1 MSINTEL
8 DLKIG
13 EDQYEF
19 GQSSFFWTDPKLFDD
34 RQQQNIN
41 TLIAIQQVL
50 MRHPRFEGS
59 EEDISEIQEFLEVY
73 HQIATEASEKFSLI
87 WSDPFANHWCLL
99 ALDLVTA
106 TITKKPL
113 PLVTQEYCQAIQQK
127 TPLQA
132 LIFHLNQFKL
142 FALAYGFLSQ
152 QSYQFKTPLI
162 CHLPVAIPGTS
173 LYLEG
178 NGKIEIYGINSEKLE
193 VVVTNNKQTLELTPD
208 ATLGDENLKVGKCP
222 TIQLPSRELRFQPY
236 CFNSPAFP
244 DGQAVVEAGM
254 KYQGQ
259 YVTLV
264 KDGLALIEQYHP
276 QSFEQLHYFM
286 QVLAL
291 KPIGVGNFTNLS
303 SSDFSGALI
312 CSVIENP
319 YRLADNFIHEFHH
332 NRLFLIEQNNPL
344 LLDSVEESQG
354 NNLYYSPWRLDLRP
368 LRGIFHA
375 IYVYTPVAQFWLNVY
390 RANPTGELLDFTKS
404 QLIKIPLQL
413 QIGLEQL
420 RKYAKF
426 TPVGQDLFNELE
438 RQLAQINQ
446 EITQLQIP
454 SDVSDL
460 DFQRNGSFLYNL
472 RPGTA
477 QFLTVKEATLNHIKR
492 FDYFQQIDTQLQ
504 ANLGLDGFSKN
515 EIGEKAAAIAYGEK
529 VTGTVEF
536 VSSLAETLKQ
546 KIERF
551 SESEIID
558 LREEQG
564 VTRTYGELW
573 QQSTTLLGYLQAQGL
588 SPGDFV
594 IIHLEHCHNFV
605 AAVWSCFLGGFVAVP
620 VTISPNSS
628 NTTTQNAKL
637 QQVWQGLDNPVI
649 LTTKNLT
656 ETINDI
662 LKDSTPNLLTIEK
675 SQEFAPSQNFH
686 SNQPEDLALLLTS
699 SGTTGTPKLIS
710 FDAVTVISQF
720 LSGNEKSESSYCSL
734 TWVPFDNASGFG
746 IVNQKSGKTLYLPAE
761 RFFGNPIL
769 WLDIVD
775 QYKVKGTVLTNFAMT
790 QIMEQIQEIS
800 EPHWDLT
807 SIETIGLGAEKI
819 VPQTCRSFLQTLQ
832 PLGLG
837 ADVLNV
843 GYGLSETGV
852 VASNREWIAMGYNQ
866 RGEQFV
872 QIGKPLPGCGIRIV
886 DDQDNLLNEGEVGR
900 IQIWGVNRTGVY
912 YNNPTLN
919 RTLFTEDGWL
929 NTGDLGFLNHNYL
942 TVTGREKEIVIIN
955 GKNYSCQEIELVVE
969 AVEGVEPSYTVA
981 CNIRQQESDTD
992 ELAIFFNTLITEESQ
1007 LAKLAKEIRGKL
1019 NQTLGINPNYIVLT
1033 EKSAIPRTTTGKIKR
1048 LQLKQSLEAGEFD
1061 TIIKWMDAL
1070 IQQTLE
1076 HTFVGPRNELE
1087 RQLTQIWEKVL
1098 GIQPIG
1104 IYNNFFDLGGQS
1116 ILAVK
1121 LLAEI
1126 EKIVHKDLPLAALF
1140 QAPTVEKLAKILS
1153 EEKWSSSWQSLVPIQ
1168 PLGDKTPLFAI
1179 HLLGEGLSFYRPLAS
1194 YLGQRQPIYGLNY
1207 GLAAKKGKEEKVSL
1221 PPTKDL
1227 AAHYIQEMQAFQP
1240 QGPYILLGVSNGGN
1254 VAFEMAKQLHA
1265 QGQTVAKLILFDTI
1279 HPNVK
1284 LPPNWNKIS
1293 RFQKLILN
1301 VIRNIDIH
1309 WGNFLLFEP
1318 QERLPYLFD
1327 KVQKLLT
1334 KLFTQFPKK
1343 LYLSIRSSISNV
1355 TKKHHKINSPSVS
1368 PQCYTPHSYPG
1379 KITLFKAKHTT
1390 ITSSDPTNGWEGVAE
1405 EGLEIYN
1412 IHGAHSKILSEPSV
1426 RILAEKMRSCLQS
1439 TLDIDS

>member
-8 DLKIG
+8 DFEIA
-13 EDQYEF
+13 ENQYELS
-19 GQSSFFWTDPKLFDD
+19 QSSFFWTDPKLFDD

-50 MRHPRFEGS
+50 MRHPTFDGS

-99 ALDLVTA
+99 AFDLVTA
-106 TITKKPL
+106 AITKKPL

-162 CHLPVAIPGTS
+162 CHLPAAIPGTS
-173 LYLEG
+173 LYLKG
-178 NGKIEIYGINSEKLE
+178 NGKIEIYGINSEKSELL
-193 VVVTNNKQTLELTPD
+193 VTHNKQTLELTPN
-208 ATLGDENLKVGKCP
+208 ATLADENLKVGKSP

-244 DGQAVVEAGM
+244 DGQTVVETGM
-254 KYQGQ
+254 TYQGQ

-264 KDGLALIEQYHP
+264 KDGLALIEEYHP
-276 QSFEQLHYFM
+276 QTFEQLHYFM

-291 KPIGVGNFTNLS
+291 KPIDVGTFTNLT

-344 LLDSVEESQG
+344 LLDSVEDAQA

-390 RANPTGELLDFTKS
+390 RANPTGELLDLTKS

-426 TPVGQDLFNELE
+426 TPLGQDLFNELE

-446 EITQLQIP
+446 EIAQLQIP
-454 SDVSDL
+454 KDVPDL
-460 DFQRNGSFLYNL
+460 DFQQNGSFLYNL

-492 FDYFQQIDTQLQ
+492 FDYFKQIDTKLQ
-504 ANLGLDGFSKN
+504 ASLGLDSLSKN
-515 EIGEKAAAIAYGEK
+515 GIEEKLAAIAYGERL
-529 VTGTVEF
+529 TGAFEF

-546 KIERF
+546 KIDRF

-564 VTRTYGELW
+564 VSRTYGELW
-573 QQSTTLLGYLQAQGL
+573 QQSTTLLGYLQEQGL

-594 IIHLEHCHNFV
+594 IIHVEHCDDFV

-620 VTISPNSS
+620 ATISPNSS
-628 NTTTQNAKL
+628 NTTAQNAKL

-649 LTTKNLT
+649 LTAQNLT
-656 ETINDI
+656 ETINNI
-662 LKDSTPNLLTIEK
+662 LKDSTPNLLTLEK

-686 SNQPEDLALLLTS
+686 DNQPEDLALLLAS

-734 TWVPFDNASGFG
+734 SWVPFDNASGFG
-746 IVNQKSGKTLYLPAE
+746 IVNPKSGKTLYLPAE
-761 RFFGNPIL
+761 RFFGNPLL
-769 WLDIVD
+769 WLDIVE
-775 QYKVKGTVLTNFAMT
+775 QYKVNGTVLTNFAMT
-790 QIMEQIQEIS
+790 QIMEQIQEVS
-800 EPHWDLT
+800 EPRWDLS

-837 ADVLNV
+837 SDVLNV

-886 DDQDNLLNEGEVGR
+886 DDENNLLNEGEVGR

-919 RTLFTEDGWL
+919 RTLFTEDDWL
-929 NTGDLGFLNHNYL
+929 NTGDLGFLNQNYL

-955 GKNYSCQEIELVVE
+955 GKNYSCQEIELIVE
-969 AVEGVEPSYTVA
+969 EVEGVQPFYTVA
-981 CNIRQQESDTD
+981 CNIRQQNSNTD
-992 ELAIFFNTLITEESQ
+992 ELAIFFHTAITEDSQ
-1007 LAKLAKEIRGKL
+1007 LVKLIKQIRGKVTK
-1019 NQTLGINPNYIVLT
+1019 TLGINPNYIIPLD
-1033 EKSAIPRTTTGKIKR
+1033 KYAIPRTLTGKIQR
-1048 LQLKQSLEAGEFD
+1048 LQLKQNLENGGFD
-1061 TIIKWMDAL
+1061 VILKRVDKI
-1070 IQQTLE
+1070 IQQE
-1076 HTFVGPRNELE
+1076 FEQTFVAPRDEIEL
-1087 RQLTQIWEKVL
+1087 QLSKIWEKVL
-1098 GIQPIG
+1098 GIQPIS
-1104 IYNNFFDLGGQS
+1104 IKDNFFNLGGHS
-1116 ILAVK
+1116 
-1121 LLAEI
+1121 LLATRLFSQI
-1126 EKIVHKDLPLAALF
+1126 EEELNNKIPVATLLE
-1140 QAPTVEKLAKILS
+1140 APTIEKLAKVIR
-1153 EEKWSSSWQSLVPIQ
+1153 EKGYSARWRSLVPIQ
-1168 PLGDKTPLFAI
+1168 PLGSKTPIFCMHA
-1179 HLLGEGLSFYRPLAS
+1179 LGASVLYYRRLALELGLD
-1194 YLGQRQPIYGLNY
+1194 QPFYGLQAQ
-1207 GLAAKKGKEEKVSL
+1207 GLDGKQPPLTKIEDMAARYVKEIQTIQPEG
-1221 PPTKDL
+1221 D
-1227 AAHYIQEMQAFQP
+1227 YI
-1240 QGPYILLGVSNGGN
+1240 IGGSSFGGM
-1254 VAFEMAKQLHA
+1254 VALEVAQQLIA
-1265 QGQTVAKLILFDTI
+1265 QGQRVALLVVFDTPAPGCFTRI
-1279 HPNVK
+1279 PLNQRLSDHFDNFWKLGPNYILK
-1284 LPPNWNKIS
+1284 KITG
-1293 RFQKLILN
+1293 RFQWFKH
-1301 VIRNIDIH
+1301 RNKERNQRNSFSLDNINPNQIVQRANKQA
-1309 WGNFLLFEP
+1309 GRKYVP
-1318 QERLPYLFD
+1318 Q
-1327 KVQKLLT
+1327 V
-1334 KLFTQFPKK
+1334 
-1343 LYLSIRSSISNV
+1343 
-1355 TKKHHKINSPSVS
+1355 
-1368 PQCYTPHSYPG
+1368 YPG
-1379 KITLFKAKHTT
+1379 KVALFRAIHKSAPEGWQVDPQMGWGNLASGELEVYEVPGGHST
-1390 ITSSDPTNGWEGVAE
+1390 IFR
-1405 EGLEIYN
+1405 
-1412 IHGAHSKILSEPSV
+1412 EPHV
-1426 RILAEKMRSCLQS
+1426 QVLAEKLRVAVNN
-1439 TLDIDS
+1439 LDSNGMTTIFR